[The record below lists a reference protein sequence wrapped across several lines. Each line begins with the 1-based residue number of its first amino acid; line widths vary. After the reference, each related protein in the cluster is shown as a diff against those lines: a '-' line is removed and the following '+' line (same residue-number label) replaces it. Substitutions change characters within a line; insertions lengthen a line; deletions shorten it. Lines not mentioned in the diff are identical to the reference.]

1 MSLAKLTG
9 GGKQSADSSMH
20 HSMARK
26 KKKKKE
32 TGGVGVVFVFA
43 LFFFFFSFLFFA
55 NVSYHTMR
63 NICRQG
69 LSYRWSGGGGSHTL
83 RDEWSDMYC
92 TICREFVSGIS

>member
-1 MSLAKLTG
+1 MSLAKITG

-26 KKKKKE
+26 KKKKE
-32 TGGVGVVFVFA
+32 TGGVGVVLVFA
-43 LFFFFFSFLFFA
+43 LFSFSFFFFFFT
-55 NVSYHTMR
+55 NVSYHTM
-63 NICRQG
+63 QG